1 MQFAVKKVPI
11 RAPSA
16 AFHVRNA
23 SLATGPK
30 AASVPTCP
38 DTRLSFFRLMTDTI
52 SIEVKAARDVERQL
66 ARMAARSPKL
76 AELPI
81 SPLFG
86 VDDLVRLELALDRF
100 AQVHV
105 SRRSKRLVESVRAIL
120 SVARTRLR
128 VVGAIHRAVVV
139 AEARPRQPAPSMARG
154 R

>member
-1 MQFAVKKVPI
+1 
-11 RAPSA
+11 
-16 AFHVRNA
+16 
-23 SLATGPK
+23 
-30 AASVPTCP
+30 
-38 DTRLSFFRLMTDTI
+38 MTDTI

-100 AQVHV
+100 AQVHI
-105 SRRSKRLVESVRAIL
+105 SGRSKKLVETVRAVL

-128 VVGAIHRAVVV
+128 VVGAIRHAVIV
-139 AEARPRQPAPSMARG
+139 AEACPRQ
-154 R
+154 